1 MFVRHLHNLLIIS
14 DLYHA
19 GQICPDKF
27 NLSVFFFLERGE
39 LYSQHSYPCIRQKC
53 DLSFCYLPF
62 TNGSLLAVV
71 VDSYWVFSYLFYS
84 HISLDGAKLRIKY
97 QIQKIKRQK
106 KERRASQPAS
116 PERFI
121 ENATHGIPILLIK
134 NIVYFQGQLEI
145 ILSPTEFLCQRKITC
160 IPRKT
165 IILRSIGRNVI
176 ALSRIYK
183 AIIQFP

>member
-1 MFVRHLHNLLIIS
+1 MPVRQLHNLLTVS

-39 LYSQHSYPCIRQKC
+39 LYSLH
-53 DLSFCYLPF
+53 
-62 TNGSLLAVV
+62 
-71 VDSYWVFSYLFYS
+71 SYWVFSYLFHS

-134 NIVYFQGQLEI
+134 NI
-145 ILSPTEFLCQRKITC
+145 ILLKYSINSDYSP
-160 IPRKT
+160 
-165 IILRSIGRNVI
+165 
-176 ALSRIYK
+176 
-183 AIIQFP
+183 

>member
-1 MFVRHLHNLLIIS
+1 MLVRQLYNLLIVS

-19 GQICPDKF
+19 RQICPDKF

-62 TNGSLLAVV
+62 TNGSLLAVI

-84 HISLDGAKLRIKY
+84 HISLDGTKLRIKY

-121 ENATHGIPILLIK
+121 ENATHGIPISLIK
-134 NIVYFQGQLEI
+134 NI
-145 ILSPTEFLCQRKITC
+145 ILLKYSITA
-160 IPRKT
+160 ITR
-165 IILRSIGRNVI
+165 RNPYS
-176 ALSRIYK
+176 A
-183 AIIQFP
+183 